1 MNKPIFTYNHPNASC
16 TFCDRTQNPHPDYSD
31 EPIII
36 TRLKLHQGNQE
47 VCINCYWDIVEVA
60 NASGASIMDIA
71 TEKLNVMRLLSKQ
84 ASPNAQTS

>member
-1 MNKPIFTYNHPNASC
+1 
-16 TFCDRTQNPHPDYSD
+16 
-31 EPIII
+31 
-36 TRLKLHQGNQE
+36 

>member
-31 EPIII
+31 EPIVI
-36 TRLKLHQGNQE
+36 TRLKLHQGDQE

-60 NASGASIMDIA
+60 NTFDASIMDIA

-84 ASPNAQTS
+84 ASPNAPTS